1 MRLYHELW
9 TDSAQ
14 RGLSVNEL
22 TLLFSLPLAHPLRER
37 DSLPGHP
44 GHYSVPVHLSALPL
58 VGRVSVSEGPLKDLV
73 GVSVSPEPLIQ
84 TAPQR
89 DDLIASFYPQHRPH
103 PPPVP
108 LCRTPTRPSIRPAH
122 RTRWSAPLRCGRC
135 QISSSE
141 SPPSWGIP
149 SHETSPGGAGRS
161 SPAGVGTGGSEG
173 GRRGA
178 MALPP
183 SLGILFLG
191 LNLTLGFGFCTAPPP
206 PPIPLLHFLEKAKVP
221 TRHWGRE
228 RTRVSVLG

>member
-103 PPPVP
+103 PPPVL

-141 SPPSWGIP
+141 SRLLGGYLPMKLLPEAPDALLQLGWGQ
-149 SHETSPGGAGRS
+149 GA
-161 SPAGVGTGGSEG
+161 PKEEG
-173 GRRGA
+173 
-178 MALPP
+178 
-183 SLGILFLG
+183 
-191 LNLTLGFGFCTAPPP
+191 
-206 PPIPLLHFLEKAKVP
+206 E
-221 TRHWGRE
+221 E
-228 RTRVSVLG
+228 RWPFPHP